1 MNPIVGDAWIGLF
14 TSTNGGSSWNI
25 GTLPGFPQDIS
36 SAGAASPLRGFEFT
50 ADGVVRAGSN
60 GLFYVTG
67 IAANRGDNTPS
78 QIFVARY
85 IDALTQVDPIEL
97 SEISI
102 VDWDAGQRFLDKP
115 WIAVGLPTS
124 SRTYSVSDAS
134 GRIHDIPCGPVYVG
148 YSVIHGKHTAVERT
162 EIWLATSTDCGSTW
176 TRRRIDDGTVV
187 DDGGDRGS
195 RESDKSDKSRK
206 SGKRG
211 GTDARRLNQG
221 AVITVDHATGDAYV
235 AWRRFKTAGVPD
247 AILFVR
253 CREGRFTCD
262 QITRVGEG
270 IVPFDQ
276 GSTAITMRTSAYPT
290 MAVDG
295 GGRVYLAW
303 ADRVGPE
310 GDARIVMSTAT
321 PRGFGRLRWSAP
333 VQVDPQADP
342 LGRGHQLMPALAYAN
357 GQLALTYYSLQ
368 EDHLEAQL
376 VCGGNDCSDALDL
389 QEQLVA
395 RGDLAAGRD
404 DKVFTQFLAETGPGP
419 DGTFLTADDEPLL
432 RRHTMDVRAVMFP
445 AGALPAAFPAP
456 VNVSRYTF
464 GTTPYD
470 DTIRQLQFNTPLIQ
484 LFANGTTPW
493 MGDYQDVSALVAVP
507 DSPPN
512 TGGGSGGGS
521 GKSSGK
527 ATSRRALRRG
537 GGGQSSPGGW
547 QPNTDPTQP
556 PVFYAVWTD
565 NRDVLPSS
573 GYTPPQSVY
582 TTVGCS
588 PTDTGSRN
596 QNPYFARIDGG
607 LIVGSLAN
615 SKRLGT
621 IALPDVGDVPF
632 QRMYEFFVQ
641 NTTNQTRVFDLEIA
655 LPLPPGVTA
664 SFEQFVSRV
673 ALPEV
678 AIPAGSTISRP
689 LFMSGPLGG
698 GLVRVNVFEQVAI
711 PQLPLQG
718 SIVFNPTWLV
728 LGPS

>member
-1 MNPIVGDAWIGLF
+1 MKQRIASVGADSPIARLLVSGGLSIAVAALLVVQTSAGQAPPQTGANVNMAAGTELPNGDPFLQRQNEPSIAVSTRNPLHLLATANDYRFVDLPGPNTQLPVNPIVGDAWIGLF

-25 GTLPGFPQDIS
+25 ETLPGFPQDIS

-162 EIWLATSTDCGSTW
+162 EIWLATSTDCDSTW

-262 QITRVGEG
+262 QITRVGGG

-512 TGGGSGGGS
+512 TGGAVAGGRE
-521 GKSSGK
+521 
-527 ATSRRALRRG
+527 SRRARRRREG
-537 GGGQSSPGGW
+537 HC
-547 QPNTDPTQP
+547 DEA
-556 PVFYAVWTD
+556 AVGS
-565 NRDVLPSS
+565 RALAA
-573 GYTPPQSVY
+573 G
-582 TTVGCS
+582 S
-588 PTDTGSRN
+588 PTRIRPSRRSST
-596 QNPYFARIDGG
+596 PCG
-607 LIVGSLAN
+607 
-615 SKRLGT
+615 
-621 IALPDVGDVPF
+621 P
-632 QRMYEFFVQ
+632 
-641 NTTNQTRVFDLEIA
+641 TTATSC
-655 LPLPPGVTA
+655 PPPGTPRP
-664 SFEQFVSRV
+664 SRCTRRW
-673 ALPEV
+673 AARRRTRAH
-678 AIPAGSTISRP
+678 AIRIRISR
-689 LFMSGPLGG
+689 
-698 GLVRVNVFEQVAI
+698 
-711 PQLPLQG
+711 G
-718 SIVFNPTWLV
+718 SMA
-728 LGPS
+728 G